1 MKKSIKYILNT
12 IVSLVSFIGGV
23 CFSALLMFILIG
35 LPGSIF
41 YTGFPWGFVMY
52 ICMFTLIYGILLRVL
67 YIKVGH
73 KIVKLSICIFIS
85 GIVFGPAILIN
96 YHNIMEF

>member
-1 MKKSIKYILNT
+1 MEYILNT

-23 CFSALLMFILIG
+23 CFCTLLIFIMIG

-52 ICMFTLIYGILLRVL
+52 ICMLTLIYGILLRII
-67 YIKVGH
+67 YIKFGL
-73 KIVKLSICIFIS
+73 KIVRLSICIFIA
-85 GIVFGPAILIN
+85 GIVVGPTFLIN
-96 YHNIMEF
+96 FHNIMGF